1 MLPIADL
8 PIPPALTLLR
18 NASMNTYYVY
28 AYLRQDGTP
37 YYIGKGKGARAW
49 TKSNT
54 EINKPPENW
63 RIIIVEQNLSEIG
76 ALAIERRLIRW
87 YGRKDLQ
94 TGILRNQT
102 DGGDGSTNIIPWNKG
117 NAGPPAAMSTR
128 LKMSRTRKGVKK
140 TDVTRQ
146 RMSAARKGEVKSPEQ
161 KEKLRQAQLAIPK
174 TVCEHCKTLCN
185 PGNYTR
191 WHGERCRMGHG

>member
-1 MLPIADL
+1 MD
-8 PIPPALTLLR
+8 
-18 NASMNTYYVY
+18 TYYVY
-28 AYLRQDGTP
+28 AYLRKDGTP
-37 YYIGKGKGARAW
+37 YYIGKGKGSRAW

-54 EINKPPENW
+54 EISKPPEDW
-63 RIIIVEQNLSEIG
+63 RIILVENNLTELG

-117 NAGPPAAMSTR
+117 KAGPPAKPSTR

-140 TDVTRQ
+140 TDITRQ
-146 RMSAARKGEVKSPEQ
+146 RISEANKGKIIASEI
-161 KEKLRQAQLAIPK
+161 KEKIRVAQLSLPK
-174 TVCEHCKTLCN
+174 TSCEHCQTFCSS
-185 PGNYTR
+185 GNYKR
-191 WHGERCRMGHG
+191 WHGERCRFKGE